1 MILKDDDTVH
11 LRIAQILRIL
21 EYSALALIL
30 LSLGLYLFNI
40 DKAVIGAKAGIGL
53 IVFAPVTGII
63 ATAVIS
69 FLNRSYKYM
78 MLSLFILLIFI
89 LAVVVSI

>member
-1 MILKDDDTVH
+1 MKDNNTLS

-21 EYSALALIL
+21 EYSALTLIL

-40 DKAVIGAKAGIGL
+40 DKALIGAKAGIGL
-53 IVFAPVTGII
+53 IVFAPVTGIL
-63 ATAVIS
+63 ATAVIF

-78 MLSLFILLIFI
+78 TLSLFILLIFI
-89 LAVVVSI
+89 IAVVVSI